1 MPLTIKDIFFLVR
14 YIYNFIILIFLK
26 ISLKFMSNPT
36 VTSCNE
42 MSFISKIKLT
52 IANDIAEFI
61 EAPKL
66 SIGITLQNFAEMIT
80 RQIGL
85 PNYMGFY

>member
-1 MPLTIKDIFFLVR
+1 
-14 YIYNFIILIFLK
+14 
-26 ISLKFMSNPT
+26 MSNPT

-52 IANDIAEFI
+52 IANDIVEFI

-66 SIGITLQNFAEMIT
+66 SIGITL
-80 RQIGL
+80 
-85 PNYMGFY
+85 